1 MTPTPKKDSF
11 LGRLKRGGIRNRVYA
26 RFDCNIRAELV
37 LPEKALSLDGV
48 LTEISRGGI
57 RFREASSWILDRR
70 GQPVIVRLP
79 WLDLP
84 GTIVNV
90 GSTGYGI
97 RLDRLLRE
105 EALEA
110 FLTRQAA

>member
-1 MTPTPKKDSF
+1 MTLTPKKDSLF
-11 LGRLKRGGIRNRVYA
+11 GRLKRGGIRNRVHA
-26 RFDCNIRAELV
+26 RFGCNLRAELV
-37 LPEKALSLDGV
+37 LPEKALSLHGIV
-48 LTEISRGGI
+48 TEISRGGV
-57 RFREASSWILDRR
+57 RYREASSWILDRR
-70 GQPVIVRLP
+70 GQTVIVRLP
-79 WLDLP
+79 WLDLT

-90 GSTGYGI
+90 SPTGYGI